1 MKKYNWGVLGTGLI
15 AHEMG
20 EALKAVNGEIYAV
33 CGTSLEKAEKY
44 KHEFGAAAAYG
55 SAKEMLADEKIDKT
69 AYKTG

>member
-33 CGTSLEKAEKY
+33 CGTSLEKAENISTNLELQQ
-44 KHEFGAAAAYG
+44 HMAAR
-55 SAKEMLADEKIDKT
+55 KRCLQMKK
-69 AYKTG
+69 